1 MVFQSL
7 LSTVTTAASSGFIGG
22 TFSGSG
28 SPPESGAA
36 SPAKHNAYILGSLR
50 TFDDLPVERSTRRTA
65 NMNATEQHR
74 RPSGEVEVPA
84 PTVGWWKWQAV
95 VPTSQS
101 LAADDQRRDG
111 ATLYAMEQSLSSW
124 EQDANE
130 RLNDWQHAEEVK
142 PIFRT
147 SRNYGTF
154 TRRDFLYSGTAC
166 APARP
171 ASPPQPA
178 SDAVTKL
185 STLSGSGAS
194 TRPSQS
200 CECASESRH
209 GAEANAAYI
218 EHILRPGD
226 TLSALAVKHQVQV
239 NDIARANGLSG
250 MGSHASLLVRKSLR
264 IPVLANSSQA
274 CPAREATQE
283 VSSVEAAKPQNK
295 GAETQPSVVKERN
308 AAKDETRCKR
318 TARSRVQPV
327 GGSYQCGEGERVS
340 RDAGCDD
347 PIAARLAS
355 VTAAAASAA
364 AATKQIAEA
373 QC

>member
-22 TFSGSG
+22 AFSGSG

-74 RPSGEVEVPA
+74 RHSGEVEASA

-95 VPTSQS
+95 MPTSQS
-101 LAADDQRRDG
+101 LAADDQPRDRR

-124 EQDANE
+124 EKDANE

-178 SDAVTKL
+178 NGAVTKL
-185 STLSGSGAS
+185 STLSGSEAS

-209 GAEANAAYI
+209 GAEANAAFI

-274 CPAREATQE
+274 CPARERTQE
-283 VSSVEAAKPQNK
+283 VSSVEAAKPQNEE
-295 GAETQPSVVKERN
+295 AETQLSDVKERS
-308 AAKDETRCKR
+308 AASDETRCKR

-327 GGSYQCGEGERVS
+327 GGSYQCGKGERVS

-355 VTAAAASAA
+355 VTAAAAAA
-364 AATKQIAEA
+364 KPTAEA